1 MAPLAGLVV
10 AVLAIGYAEGTGHPY
25 SQVLFSGQA
34 ALPPL
39 VQHAASY
46 TAGAL
51 LLLVAMSAVMLS
63 LPLTSVLLATI
74 LIGSDGLAV
83 TPLVVVAVVVAHVA
97 AARMAPDDSTT
108 PAGPA
113 RPAATAGT
121 AAAPSANGPGP

>member
-1 MAPLAGLVV
+1 MAPLAGLIV
-10 AVLAIGYAEGTGHPY
+10 AALAIGYAEGTGHPS

-46 TAGAL
+46 TAGA

-97 AARMAPDDSTT
+97 AARMTPDDSTT

-113 RPAATAGT
+113 RPTATAGT